1 MGPRERWTRRTQGL
15 LGLTYALFCALET
28 IAHLDAGLTGLSF
41 WFGSLALA
49 TAGVIGGIVLVDRNP
64 ALGNGLV
71 IVGAVVGVP
80 ATAWTVL
87 VPLLAVAVV
96 LLTIVDIGVRADAR
110 AATTGT

>member
-28 IAHLDAGLTGLSF
+28 VAHLEAGLTGLGF

-49 TAGVIGGIVLVDRNP
+49 TAGVLGGMALVDRN
-64 ALGNGLV
+64 AVAGDILV
-71 IVGAVVGVP
+71 LVGTVVGVP

-96 LLTIVDIGVRADAR
+96 LLTIVDVGFRVDAR
-110 AATTGT
+110 AAAGT